1 MTRSEGADIV
11 NLSRYRA
18 QLLRMKRNRR
28 GDELLDSDDP
38 EAAIRALPGDEF
50 YYIVAERG
58 FPDAIEILRHGSA
71 EQIQTAFDFAL
82 WDRDQIS
89 PRAAQ
94 TWLAAIVDAPSE
106 RIYEWLTGI
115 DIELMA
121 FLIRQRAVIYNPI
134 TELPPEEPENV
145 FWNTPDGSFQLDLR
159 GDEEEQRITQR
170 LIMSLYEADVEQAR
184 TLMVGIP
191 DELDS
196 GLEEMSY
203 RWRNGRMQ
211 DLGFAD
217 YYEALEIY
225 RVIDPNS
232 VKIGEGRDKRHTTT
246 VADEAEKV
254 DVLRG
259 PLALVDAITD
269 DSLFTRAAALIT
281 DPAMLAELHGEIV
294 FLSNRVLAAERIR
307 PTDEDSIRD
316 ALTRMRAT
324 LDLGLE
330 HICAGS
336 NDEKACTALETIG
349 LLRIFRVGAT
359 LITKVGEV
367 VATLKREQPFAV
379 LSRASLRADGTRVL
393 PMGFFESD
401 DAEVLAFLNRRR
413 PVYPTRLDPPS
424 KGASTDESRPF
435 ASLADIARA
444 SAAIERAATSMALLA
459 VLGIKPED
467 IANLGEETKVLA
479 ADLETEL
486 ETGIDV
492 GVVARTVLALRVM
505 DKPCPP
511 LRGLSRGELTQLGTE
526 AELKDRVVDHVR
538 SKLQGRP
545 LSPAAANVVSR
556 WAQAIEAREG
566 LLFQA
571 VKLRKSPLD

>member
-28 GDELLDSDDP
+28 GDELLDADDP

-50 YYIVAERG
+50 YYLVAERG
-58 FPDAIEILRHGSA
+58 FPDANEILRHGSA
-71 EQIQTAFDFAL
+71 EQIQAAFDFAL

-106 RIYEWLTGI
+106 RIYEWMTGI

-121 FLIRQRAVIYNPI
+121 ILLKQRAVIYNPI

-145 FWNTPDGSFQLDLR
+145 FWMTPDGSFQLDLR

-184 TLMVGIP
+184 QLMVGIP

-232 VKIGEGRDKRHTTT
+232 VKIGEGRDKRHPAT
-246 VADEAEKV
+246 VAEEAERV

-269 DSLFTRAAALIT
+269 DSLFSRAAALIT

-307 PTDEDSIRD
+307 PTDEDAIRN

-330 HICAGS
+330 HICAGP
-336 NDEKACTALETIG
+336 NDEKACQALETIG

-367 VATLKREQPFAV
+367 VATLKREHPFAV
-379 LSRASLRADGTRVL
+379 LAKASVRADGTKAL
-393 PMGFFESD
+393 PMGFFEPD
-401 DAEVLAFLNRRR
+401 DAEVLEFLARRR
-413 PVYPTRLDPPS
+413 PVFPTRLDPAK
-424 KGASTDESRPF
+424 KGASTDESRFF

-444 SAAIERAATSMALLA
+444 SAAIERAATTMALLA

-467 IANLGEETKVLA
+467 IANLSDDTKVLA

-511 LRGLSRGELTQLGTE
+511 LRGLSRGELTQLETE
-526 AELKDRVVDHVR
+526 ADLKDRIVDYVR
-538 SKLQGRP
+538 STLKGRP

-571 VKLRKSPLD
+571 IKLRKSPLD

>member
-28 GDELLDSDDP
+28 GEELLDADDP
-38 EAAIRALPGDEF
+38 DAAIRALPADEF

-82 WDRDQIS
+82 WERDQIS

-94 TWLAAIVDAPSE
+94 TWIAAIADAPTE
-106 RIYEWLTGI
+106 RIYEWLTGM
-115 DIELMA
+115 DTELMA
-121 FLIRQRAVIYNPI
+121 FLIRQRAIIYNPI

-145 FWNTPDGSFQLDLR
+145 FWTTPDGAFQLDLR
-159 GDEEEQRITQR
+159 GNEEEQRITQR
-170 LIMSLYEADVEQAR
+170 LVMALYEADVEQAR
-184 TLMVGIP
+184 TLLVGLP

-196 GLEEMSY
+196 DLEETSY

-211 DLGFAD
+211 DLGFVD

-225 RVIDPNS
+225 RVLDPNM
-232 VKIGEGRDKRHTTT
+232 VKIGEGRDRQAA
-246 VADEAEKV
+246 VPGANEQV

-281 DPAMLAELHGEIV
+281 DAAMLAELHADVV

-307 PTDEDSIRD
+307 PTDEAAIRD

-330 HICAGS
+330 HICGGAS
-336 NDEKACTALETIG
+336 DEKASKALETIA
-349 LLRIFRVGAT
+349 LLRIFRVGAS

-367 VATLKREQPFAV
+367 VATLKREHPFAA
-379 LSRASLRADGTRVL
+379 LAKASSRADGSKAL
-393 PMGFFESD
+393 PLGFFEAE
-401 DAEVLAFLNRRR
+401 DAELLELLGRRR
-413 PVYPTRLDPPS
+413 PVFPTHLDPPN
-424 KGASTDESRPF
+424 KERSTADSRPF
-435 ASLADIARA
+435 GSLADIARVT
-444 SAAIERAATSMALLA
+444 AAIERAATGMALLA
-459 VLGIKPED
+459 VLGIRPED
-467 IANLGEETKVLA
+467 VANLDEETHVLA

-492 GVVARTVLALRVM
+492 GVVARTVLALRVLN
-505 DKPCPP
+505 KPCPP
-511 LRGLSRGELTQLGTE
+511 LRGLTRGELTQLGTE

-538 SKLQGRP
+538 ATLKGRP
-545 LSPAAANVVSR
+545 LSPAAASVATR

-566 LLFQA
+566 LLFQPA
-571 VKLRKSPLD
+571 KVRKSPLD